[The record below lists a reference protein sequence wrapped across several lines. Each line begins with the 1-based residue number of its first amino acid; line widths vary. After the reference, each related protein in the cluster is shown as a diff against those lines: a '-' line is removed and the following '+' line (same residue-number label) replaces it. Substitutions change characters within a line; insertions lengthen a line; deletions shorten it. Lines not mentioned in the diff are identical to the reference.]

1 MNLPKFIITMDGVLR
16 MGMVDQHM
24 HLLKQGDQCIGGG
37 YYTFDFVGSAEGP
50 FHLSRPANRI

>member
-37 YYTFDFVGSAEGP
+37 
-50 FHLSRPANRI
+50 